1 MNTSKTEML
10 VTLIKG
16 MLEKN
21 PSMSVTDIA
30 DTLISSMEGSVT
42 IVGKPGSNNNDT
54 IKRAI
59 KRAYGYERK
68 IKQSKR

>member
-30 DTLISSMEGSVT
+30 DTLISSMEGSDT

-59 KRAYGYERK
+59 KRAFGYERK